1 MALYNSIARSS
12 VGNLTMACYAQ
23 GYLAN
28 LRYIESDYNPRATI
42 TLTQD
47 GKELNW
53 KKIDDLTIHAVLMC
67 LNNECSK
74 VSFLVGWD
82 VKFNNAVSVALRNVW
97 DFTENGSLE
106 YMKINS
112 TYRKRFYNIREQIQL
127 IKTSP

>member
-53 KKIDDLTIHAVLMC
+53 KKIDDLTIHAVLT
-67 LNNECSK
+67 S
-74 VSFLVGWD
+74 SIH
-82 VKFNNAVSVALRNVW
+82 SSS
-97 DFTENGSLE
+97 SL
-106 YMKINS
+106 
-112 TYRKRFYNIREQIQL
+112 L
-127 IKTSP
+127 LLLLL